1 MMVLKHNPHWTD
13 GTPSPILPSRK
24 RATRRELQKPQLDS
38 LIGAIMYLAVFVV
51 LMLVALPL
59 LSLRYGVDSRHFSTR
74 ERRTN
79 W

>member
-1 MMVLKHNPHWTD
+1 MFVAIFV
-13 GTPSPILPSRK
+13 IL
-24 RATRRELQKPQLDS
+24 L
-38 LIGAIMYLAVFVV
+38 
-51 LMLVALPL
+51 LVALPL

>member
-1 MMVLKHNPHWTD
+1 MF
-13 GTPSPILPSRK
+13 
-24 RATRRELQKPQLDS
+24 
-38 LIGAIMYLAVFVV
+38 LAVIVL

>member
-1 MMVLKHNPHWTD
+1 MFVAVLV
-13 GTPSPILPSRK
+13 L
-24 RATRRELQKPQLDS
+24 
-38 LIGAIMYLAVFVV
+38 

-74 ERRTN
+74 ERRSN

>member
-1 MMVLKHNPHWTD
+1 ME
-13 GTPSPILPSRK
+13 
-24 RATRRELQKPQLDS
+24 RARRYFPQGSELTRRELQKPQLDP
-38 LIGAIMYLAVFVV
+38 LIGALMFIAVFIL

>member
-1 MMVLKHNPHWTD
+1 MFLAIFVL
-13 GTPSPILPSRK
+13 
-24 RATRRELQKPQLDS
+24 
-38 LIGAIMYLAVFVV
+38 

>member
-1 MMVLKHNPHWTD
+1 MFAALL
-13 GTPSPILPSRK
+13 ILVM
-24 RATRRELQKPQLDS
+24 
-38 LIGAIMYLAVFVV
+38 LIAV
-51 LMLVALPL
+51 PL

>member
-1 MMVLKHNPHWTD
+1 MF
-13 GTPSPILPSRK
+13 
-24 RATRRELQKPQLDS
+24 
-38 LIGAIMYLAVFVV
+38 LAVVV
-51 LMLVALPL
+51 LLMLVALPL

>member
-1 MMVLKHNPHWTD
+1 MFMALLVL
-13 GTPSPILPSRK
+13 
-24 RATRRELQKPQLDS
+24 
-38 LIGAIMYLAVFVV
+38 V
-51 LMLVALPL
+51 MLVALPL

>member
-1 MMVLKHNPHWTD
+1 MF
-13 GTPSPILPSRK
+13 
-24 RATRRELQKPQLDS
+24 
-38 LIGAIMYLAVFVV
+38 LAVVLL

>member
-1 MMVLKHNPHWTD
+1 MF
-13 GTPSPILPSRK
+13 I
-24 RATRRELQKPQLDS
+24 
-38 LIGAIMYLAVFVV
+38 AVFI
-51 LMLVALPL
+51 LIMLVALPL

>member
-1 MMVLKHNPHWTD
+1 MFVAIFVL
-13 GTPSPILPSRK
+13 
-24 RATRRELQKPQLDS
+24 
-38 LIGAIMYLAVFVV
+38 
-51 LMLVALPL
+51 LMLVVLPL

>member
-1 MMVLKHNPHWTD
+1 
-13 GTPSPILPSRK
+13 
-24 RATRRELQKPQLDS
+24 
-38 LIGAIMYLAVFVV
+38 MYLAVFVV

>member
-1 MMVLKHNPHWTD
+1 MFVAIFVLL
-13 GTPSPILPSRK
+13 IL
-24 RATRRELQKPQLDS
+24 
-38 LIGAIMYLAVFVV
+38 VV
-51 LMLVALPL
+51 LPL

>member
-1 MMVLKHNPHWTD
+1 MF
-13 GTPSPILPSRK
+13 
-24 RATRRELQKPQLDS
+24 
-38 LIGAIMYLAVFVV
+38 LAVILI

>member
-1 MMVLKHNPHWTD
+1 ME
-13 GTPSPILPSRK
+13 
-24 RATRRELQKPQLDS
+24 RARRYFLQGSELTRRELQKPQLDP
-38 LIGAIMYLAVFVV
+38 LIGALMFIAVFIL

>member
-1 MMVLKHNPHWTD
+1 MFVAIFVL
-13 GTPSPILPSRK
+13 
-24 RATRRELQKPQLDS
+24 
-38 LIGAIMYLAVFVV
+38 

>member
-1 MMVLKHNPHWTD
+1 MFVAILVL
-13 GTPSPILPSRK
+13 
-24 RATRRELQKPQLDS
+24 
-38 LIGAIMYLAVFVV
+38 V
-51 LMLVALPL
+51 MLVALPL

>member
-1 MMVLKHNPHWTD
+1 LIKQASNPP
-13 GTPSPILPSRK
+13 GASKTPLGP
-24 RATRRELQKPQLDS
+24 
-38 LIGAIMYLAVFVV
+38 LIGATMFFAIFVL

-59 LSLRYGVDSRHFSTR
+59 LSLRYGVDSRHFNTR